1 MSNLGHNIRIV
12 CLYDVDL
19 LHKQTKKIM
28 KKVEFVQEQKANDS
42 WIFYYTTIDSMF
54 VSESGSSDKETAYQ
68 KFIIL
73 ANGGSLSPIKTI
85 LETKTID

>member
-1 MSNLGHNIRIV
+1 MHNIRIV
-12 CLYDVDL
+12 CIYDVDL

-42 WIFYYTTIDSMF
+42 WIFYYTTVDSMF

-68 KFIIL
+68 KFIIIS
-73 ANGGSLSPIKTI
+73 NGGSLSPIKTI